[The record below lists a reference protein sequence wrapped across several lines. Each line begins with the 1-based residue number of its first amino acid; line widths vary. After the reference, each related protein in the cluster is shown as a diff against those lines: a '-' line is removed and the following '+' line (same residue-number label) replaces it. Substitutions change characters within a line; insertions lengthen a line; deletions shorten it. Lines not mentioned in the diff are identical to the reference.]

1 MTTSLMK
8 MAKTGRISKPLS
20 DLEQKHLATLRN
32 QVQLGESVLA
42 ELWGIEETASEKIK
56 KALDP
61 IQAQLRALELK
72 ASGMKKLSLVP
83 LTWRNAKGLPVLVPF
98 CEWSRVFG
106 INTDGN
112 IVGYSR
118 ENAALAKLGL
128 RVLHQQEQPYSVGK
142 HEGFVISSAVHGESH
157 TLVELT
163 YPEKI
168 HQCYSDVRVRESIT
182 CDFDGIVPLSTKRKM
197 KSVAHL
203 FSSMY
208 IIAEVESWEIS
219 LPDIDPLAVGWDG
232 EALWLIDVFDAT
244 PAEEAMASF
253 LLPGG

>member
-128 RVLHQQEQPYSVGK
+128 RVTQQYE
-142 HEGFVISSAVHGESH
+142 HRGFIVSSAARGNDN
-157 TLVELT
+157 TLVRIP